1 MQMWPREG
9 HTRGRWVEAEAKEE
23 AEAIGPRRAVLDNYC
38 ISYSF
43 LFVSLGFF
51 SIVSFFIVF
60 LFIVFF

>member
-9 HTRGRWVEAEAKEE
+9 HTRGRWVEAEATEE

-43 LFVSLGFF
+43 FVCFFRFF